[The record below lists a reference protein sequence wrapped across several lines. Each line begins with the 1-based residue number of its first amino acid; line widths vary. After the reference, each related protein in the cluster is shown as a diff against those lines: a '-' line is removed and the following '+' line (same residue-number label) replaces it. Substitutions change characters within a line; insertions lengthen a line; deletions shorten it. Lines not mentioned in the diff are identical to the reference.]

1 MATLD
6 AFRPARPAPATG
18 LFSALLGNVISWN
31 DRRVTVKT
39 LARLTDRELNDIGLE
54 RSDITTWD
62 GRR

>member
-6 AFRPARPAPATG
+6 AFRPARPAPSMG
-18 LFSALLGNVISWN
+18 ILSSVMGNIIAWN
-31 DRRVTVKT
+31 DRRVTVKM

-54 RSDITTWD
+54 RSDITTWS

>member
-18 LFSALLGNVISWN
+18 IFSALLGSLIAWN
-31 DRRVTVKT
+31 DRRVTVR
-39 LARLTDRELNDIGLE
+39 LLSRLTDHELSDIGLD
-54 RSDITTWD
+54 RSDIASWT